1 MPMTCFSYPADVPP
15 DAPGRGG
22 PQPAS
27 PARCRMTNTTCFRYQ
42 AETDLDGARPVT
54 PGPHRGTST
63 TCFRY

>member
-1 MPMTCFSYPADVPP
+1 MPITCFSFPAGVPLG
-15 DAPGRGG
+15 APGHGG

-27 PARCRMTNTTCFRYQ
+27 PVRCQMTNTTCFRYQ
-42 AETDLDGARPVT
+42 AETPLGVVRPVT